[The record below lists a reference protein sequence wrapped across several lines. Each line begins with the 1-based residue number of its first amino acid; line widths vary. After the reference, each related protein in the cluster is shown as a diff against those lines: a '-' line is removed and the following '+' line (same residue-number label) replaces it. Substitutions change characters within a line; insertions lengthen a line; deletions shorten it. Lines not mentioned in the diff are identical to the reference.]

1 MKTCLRP
8 YEGTQPY
15 IFVSYAHKND
25 AAVLEIIGT
34 LQSRGFRVW
43 YDEGIE
49 AGSEWPESIAS
60 HLERAQLVLAFL
72 SPAYLCSDNCRK
84 EMHYA
89 LTKKKPVI
97 NVYLEQT
104 ELSPGMEMQIGNLFA
119 LMKYTYP
126 SEEYFYDKLFSA
138 ELLDADKFA
147 GEAPELPPEAP
158 AEPPQAKK
166 GKEKKSRAETPRR
179 ERPAKAPKPE
189 RAKKKRGIAAAIIAV
204 VLAGCLIAAGIVG
217 HFTGLTYRF
226 TARTVTVQTLPDD
239 TVAVFQSPL
248 LEQAARDY
256 AGKPEGELTVADL
269 KGLTALYVCG
279 DRFWFSAPQQGVD
292 TAAAGVE
299 TAEVIDPSGQSVTV
313 QRGAIRDLSDLAYFP
328 SLRELALEFQSL
340 TTLESLP
347 ACGVE
352 VFDIRANRLTSL
364 AGIEQLPKLTAL
376 LADGNAVTELTG
388 LGRCLNVRTL
398 HLNGANVSDL
408 SELRALTKLQDITL
422 VLLVVLSF
430 VLVWQFGLGGVVAA
444 TVAAHC
450 LMWFGRVRVVFGEYL
465 PGLLGVYVRKQLLRT
480 AVLAGEMLAAAAL
493 CSQIN
498 ARFTAFG
505 GLAAL
510 VLDGCVA
517 MVLPNAVNAV
527 LFLPT
532 SDAVWLREKAAGM
545 LGAVRARFQKGE

>member
-1 MKTCLRP
+1 MRTLLRP

-34 LQSRGFRVW
+34 RQSRGFRVW

-72 SPAYLCSDNCRK
+72 SPAYLQSDNCRK

-158 AEPPQAKK
+158 AALPRAKK
-166 GKEKKSRAETPRR
+166 KKEKKPRAEKPRR

-217 HFTGLTYRF
+217 HFT
-226 TARTVTVQTLPDD
+226 AC
-239 TVAVFQSPL
+239 S
-248 LEQAARDY
+248 
-256 AGKPEGELTVADL
+256 
-269 KGLTALYVCG
+269 TALRPG
-279 DRFWFSAPQQGVD
+279 
-292 TAAAGVE
+292 
-299 TAEVIDPSGQSVTV
+299 PSRCRRCRTTRWPHS
-313 QRGAIRDLSDLAYFP
+313 RIPCLSGP
-328 SLRELALEFQSL
+328 
-340 TTLESLP
+340 
-347 ACGVE
+347 
-352 VFDIRANRLTSL
+352 RANMPESPRASSRSQTSRGSRRCTS
-364 AGIEQLPKLTAL
+364 AATG
-376 LADGNAVTELTG
+376 TG
-388 LGRCLNVRTL
+388 LPPR
-398 HLNGANVSDL
+398 S
-408 SELRALTKLQDITL
+408 RA
-422 VLLVVLSF
+422 
-430 VLVWQFGLGGVVAA
+430 W
-444 TVAAHC
+444 
-450 LMWFGRVRVVFGEYL
+450 MRRL
-465 PGLLGVYVRKQLLRT
+465 PV
-480 AVLAGEMLAAAAL
+480 
-493 CSQIN
+493 
-498 ARFTAFG
+498 
-505 GLAAL
+505 
-510 VLDGCVA
+510 
-517 MVLPNAVNAV
+517 
-527 LFLPT
+527 
-532 SDAVWLREKAAGM
+532 
-545 LGAVRARFQKGE
+545 

>member
-1 MKTCLRP
+1 MKTLLRP

-25 AAVLEIIGT
+25 AAVLEIIGA

-72 SPAYLCSDNCRK
+72 SPAYLQSDNCRK

-126 SEEYFYDKLFSA
+126 SEAYFYDKLFSA

-147 GEAPELPPEAP
+147 GEAPELPPEVP
-158 AEPPQAKK
+158 AEPPRAKK
-166 GKEKKSRAETPRR
+166 KREKKSRAETPRR
-179 ERPAKAPKPE
+179 ERSAKAPKPE
-189 RAKKKRGIAAAIIAV
+189 RAKKKRGIAAAIAAV

-226 TARTVTVQTLPDD
+226 TAKTVTVQTLPDD

-292 TAAAGVE
+292 MAAAGVE
-299 TAEVIDPSGQSVTV
+299 AAEVIDPSGRSVTV
-313 QRGAIRDLSDLAYFP
+313 RRGAIRDLSDLAYFP

-422 VLLVVLSF
+422 SHCTRRELLIPLHKSSLTRVTLVDCDLRGDFFRSF
-430 VLVWQFGLGGVVAA
+430 DRERAITSLTLIRCELDSTSGLDDFTGLTELTLCGVSGAVDWSALGALPLQTVTTDAMQADAIRASGTTA
-444 TVAAHC
+444 TVT
-450 LMWFGRVRVVFGEYL
+450 V
-465 PGLLGVYVRKQLLRT
+465 T
-480 AVLAGEMLAAAAL
+480 
-493 CSQIN
+493 
-498 ARFTAFG
+498 
-505 GLAAL
+505 
-510 VLDGCVA
+510 D
-517 MVLPNAVNAV
+517 
-527 LFLPT
+527 
-532 SDAVWLREKAAGM
+532 
-545 LGAVRARFQKGE
+545 

>member
-72 SPAYLCSDNCRK
+72 SPAYLRSDNCRK

-147 GEAPELPPEAP
+147 GEAPELPPEAALP
-158 AEPPQAKK
+158 RAKK
-166 GKEKKSRAETPRR
+166 KKEKKPRAEKPRR

-226 TARTVTVQTLPDD
+226 TAKTVTVQTLPDD

-279 DRFWFSAPQQGVD
+279 DRYWFAAPQQGVD
-292 TAAAGVE
+292 AAAAGVE
-299 TAEVIDPSGQSVTV
+299 TAEVVDPSGQSITV
-313 QRGAIRDLSDLAYFP
+313 QRGDIRELSDLAYFP

-352 VFDIRANRLTSL
+352 VFDVSANRLTSL

-376 LADGNAVTELTG
+376 LADGNAVTEL
-388 LGRCLNVRTL
+388 
-398 HLNGANVSDL
+398 

-422 VLLVVLSF
+422 SHCTRRELLIPLHKSSLTRVTLVDCDLRGDFFRSF
-430 VLVWQFGLGGVVAA
+430 DRERAITSLTLIRCELDSTSGLDGFTGLTELTLRDVSGALDWSALGSLPLQTVTTDAMQADAICASGTTA
-444 TVAAHC
+444 TVT
-450 LMWFGRVRVVFGEYL
+450 V
-465 PGLLGVYVRKQLLRT
+465 T
-480 AVLAGEMLAAAAL
+480 
-493 CSQIN
+493 
-498 ARFTAFG
+498 
-505 GLAAL
+505 
-510 VLDGCVA
+510 D
-517 MVLPNAVNAV
+517 
-527 LFLPT
+527 
-532 SDAVWLREKAAGM
+532 
-545 LGAVRARFQKGE
+545 

>member
-1 MKTCLRP
+1 MRTLLRP

-25 AAVLEIIGT
+25 AAVLEIIGA

-72 SPAYLCSDNCRK
+72 SPAYLQSDNCRK

-147 GEAPELPPEAP
+147 GEVPELPPEAP
-158 AEPPQAKK
+158 AAPPRAKK
-166 GKEKKSRAETPRR
+166 KKEKKPRAEKPRR

-217 HFTGLTYRF
+217 HFTGLLYRF
-226 TARTVTVQTLPDD
+226 TAKTVAVQTLSDD
-239 TVAVFQSPL
+239 AVAAFQNPL

-279 DRFWFSAPQQGVD
+279 DRFWFAAPQQGVD
-292 TAAAGVE
+292 AAAAGVE
-299 TAEVIDPSGQSVTV
+299 TAEVVDPSGQSVTV
-313 QRGAIRDLSDLAYFP
+313 QRGDI
-328 SLRELALEFQSL
+328 RELLIPLHKSSL
-340 TTLESLP
+340 TRVTLVDCDLRGDFFHS
-347 ACGVE
+347 
-352 VFDIRANRLTSL
+352 FDRERAITSL
-364 AGIEQLPKLTAL
+364 TLIRCELDSTSGL
-376 LADGNAVTELTG
+376 DGFTGLTELTLRG
-388 LGRCLNVRTL
+388 VSGALDWSALGSLP
-398 HLNGANVSDL
+398 
-408 SELRALTKLQDITL
+408 LQ
-422 VLLVVLSF
+422 
-430 VLVWQFGLGGVVAA
+430 
-444 TVAAHC
+444 TV
-450 LMWFGRVRVVFGEYL
+450 
-465 PGLLGVYVRKQLLRT
+465 T
-480 AVLAGEMLAAAAL
+480 
-493 CSQIN
+493 
-498 ARFTAFG
+498 T
-505 GLAAL
+505 
-510 VLDGCVA
+510 DA
-517 MVLPNAVNAV
+517 MQA
-527 LFLPT
+527 
-532 SDAVWLREKAAGM
+532 D
-545 LGAVRARFQKGE
+545 AVRASGTTTAVTVTD

>member
-72 SPAYLCSDNCRK
+72 SPAYLRSDNCRK

-126 SEEYFYDKLFSA
+126 SEAYFYDKLFSA

-147 GEAPELPPEAP
+147 GEAPELPSKAP
-158 AEPPQAKK
+158 AEPPRAKK
-166 GKEKKSRAETPRR
+166 GKEKKSRAETPHR

-189 RAKKKRGIAAAIIAV
+189 RAKKKRGIAAAVIAV

-226 TARTVTVQTLPDD
+226 TAKTVTVQTLPDD
-239 TVAVFQSPL
+239 TVAAFQSPL

-292 TAAAGVE
+292 TAVAGVE
-299 TAEVIDPSGQSVTV
+299 AAEVIDPSGRSVTV
-313 QRGAIRDLSDLAYFP
+313 RRGAIRDLSDLAYFP

-422 VLLVVLSF
+422 SHCTRRELLIPLHKSSLTRVTLVDCDLRGDFFRSF
-430 VLVWQFGLGGVVAA
+430 DRERAITSLTLIRCELDSTSGLDDFTGLTELTLCGV
-444 TVAAHC
+444 
-450 LMWFGRVRVVFGEYL
+450 
-465 PGLLGVYVRKQLLRT
+465 
-480 AVLAGEMLAAAAL
+480 
-493 CSQIN
+493 S
-498 ARFTAFG
+498 
-505 GLAAL
+505 
-510 VLDGCVA
+510 
-517 MVLPNAVNAV
+517 
-527 LFLPT
+527 
-532 SDAVWLREKAAGM
+532 
-545 LGAVRARFQKGE
+545 GAVDWSALSALPLQTVTTDAMQADAIRASGTTAIVTVTD

>member
-1 MKTCLRP
+1 MRTLLRP

-72 SPAYLCSDNCRK
+72 SPAYLRSDNCRK

-158 AEPPQAKK
+158 AAPPRAKK
-166 GKEKKSRAETPRR
+166 KKEKKPRAEKQRR

-217 HFTGLTYRF
+217 HFTGLLYRF
-226 TARTVTVQTLPDD
+226 TARTVAVQTLPDD
-239 TVAVFQSPL
+239 TVAAFQNPL
-248 LEQAARDY
+248 LERAAREY

-269 KGLTALYVCG
+269 KGLTAL
-279 DRFWFSAPQQGVD
+279 
-292 TAAAGVE
+292 
-299 TAEVIDPSGQSVTV
+299 
-313 QRGAIRDLSDLAYFP
+313 
-328 SLRELALEFQSL
+328 
-340 TTLESLP
+340 
-347 ACGVE
+347 
-352 VFDIRANRLTSL
+352 
-364 AGIEQLPKLTAL
+364 
-376 LADGNAVTELTG
+376 LADGNAVTDLTG

-422 VLLVVLSF
+422 SHCTRRELLIPLHKSSLTRVTLVDCDLRGDFFHSF
-430 VLVWQFGLGGVVAA
+430 DRERAITSLTLIRCELDSTSGLEDFTGLTELTLRDVSGALDWSALGSLPLQTVTTDAMQADAIRASGTTAA
-444 TVAAHC
+444 VTV
-450 LMWFGRVRVVFGEYL
+450 
-465 PGLLGVYVRKQLLRT
+465 T
-480 AVLAGEMLAAAAL
+480 
-493 CSQIN
+493 
-498 ARFTAFG
+498 
-505 GLAAL
+505 
-510 VLDGCVA
+510 D
-517 MVLPNAVNAV
+517 
-527 LFLPT
+527 
-532 SDAVWLREKAAGM
+532 
-545 LGAVRARFQKGE
+545 

>member
-1 MKTCLRP
+1 MKTLLRP

-72 SPAYLCSDNCRK
+72 SPAYLQSDNCRK

-158 AEPPQAKK
+158 AALPRAKK
-166 GKEKKSRAETPRR
+166 KREKKSRAETPRR

-189 RAKKKRGIAAAIIAV
+189 RAKKKRGIAAAIIAI

-217 HFTGLTYRF
+217 HFTGLLYRF
-226 TARTVTVQTLPDD
+226 TARTVAVQTLPDD
-239 TVAVFQSPL
+239 TVAAFQNPL
-248 LEQAARDY
+248 LERVAREY

-299 TAEVIDPSGQSVTV
+299 AAEVIDPSGRSVTV

-422 VLLVVLSF
+422 SHCTRRELLIPLHKSSLTRVTLVDCDLRGDFFHSF
-430 VLVWQFGLGGVVAA
+430 DRERAITSLTLI
-444 TVAAHC
+444 
-450 LMWFGRVRVVFGEYL
+450 
-465 PGLLGVYVRKQLLRT
+465 PLR
-480 AVLAGEMLAAAAL
+480 A
-493 CSQIN
+493 
-498 ARFTAFG
+498 
-505 GLAAL
+505 
-510 VLDGCVA
+510 
-517 MVLPNAVNAV
+517 
-527 LFLPT
+527 
-532 SDAVWLREKAAGM
+532 
-545 LGAVRARFQKGE
+545 

>member
-1 MKTCLRP
+1 MKTLLRP

-72 SPAYLCSDNCRK
+72 SPAYLQSDNCRK

-138 ELLDADKFA
+138 ELLDASKFA
-147 GEAPELPPEAP
+147 GDPPELPDTPAP
-158 AEPPQAKK
+158 APGKKAREKEP
-166 GKEKKSRAETPRR
+166 RAEKPRR

-217 HFTGLTYRF
+217 HFTGLLYRF
-226 TARTVTVQTLPDD
+226 TARTVAVQTLPDD
-239 TVAVFQSPL
+239 TVAAFQNPL
-248 LEQAARDY
+248 LERVAREY

-279 DRFWFSAPQQGVD
+279 DRYWFAAPQQ
-292 TAAAGVE
+292 GVE
-299 TAEVIDPSGQSVTV
+299 TAEVVDPSGQSITV
-313 QRGAIRDLSDLAYFP
+313 QRGGIRELSDLAYFP
-328 SLRELALEFQSL
+328 SLRELSLEFQSL
-340 TTLESLP
+340 TTLGSLP

-352 VFDIRANRLTSL
+352 VFDVSANRLTSL

-398 HLNGANVSDL
+398 HLNGANVSEL

-422 VLLVVLSF
+422 SHCTRRELLIPLHKSSLTRVTLVDCDLRGDFFRSF
-430 VLVWQFGLGGVVAA
+430 DRERAITSLTLIRCELDSTSGLDGFTGLTELTLRGVSGAVDWSALGALPLQTVTTDAMQADAIRASGTTA
-444 TVAAHC
+444 TVT
-450 LMWFGRVRVVFGEYL
+450 V
-465 PGLLGVYVRKQLLRT
+465 T
-480 AVLAGEMLAAAAL
+480 
-493 CSQIN
+493 
-498 ARFTAFG
+498 
-505 GLAAL
+505 
-510 VLDGCVA
+510 D
-517 MVLPNAVNAV
+517 
-527 LFLPT
+527 
-532 SDAVWLREKAAGM
+532 
-545 LGAVRARFQKGE
+545 